1 MNFEIELCEIS
12 SDYSEILSCLKLIRE
27 ATINE
32 VEVTINEVVV
42 EENGSV
48 DMNESLSSSI
58 LYKSKKQLTFDAKIP
73 AQRSALKEI
82 CAGIIFT
89 VDFDKVVE

>member
-32 VEVTINEVVV
+32 VEATINEVEVTINEVEVTSIKDIEKSLNLLIV
-42 EENGSV
+42 KMDTINKRLEE
-48 DMNESLSSSI
+48 LS
-58 LYKSKKQLTFDAKIP
+58 D
-73 AQRSALKEI
+73 EI
-82 CAGIIFT
+82 FKFLI
-89 VDFDKVVE
+89 

>member
-32 VEVTINEVVV
+32 VEVTSIKDIEKSLNLLIVKMDTINKRL
-42 EENGSV
+42 EEFS
-48 DMNESLSSSI
+48 D
-58 LYKSKKQLTFDAKIP
+58 
-73 AQRSALKEI
+73 EI
-82 CAGIIFT
+82 FKFLI
-89 VDFDKVVE
+89 

>member
-32 VEVTINEVVV
+32 VEVTINEVEVTSIKDIEKSLNLLIV
-42 EENGSV
+42 KMDTINKILEE
-48 DMNESLSSSI
+48 LS
-58 LYKSKKQLTFDAKIP
+58 D
-73 AQRSALKEI
+73 EI
-82 CAGIIFT
+82 FKFLI
-89 VDFDKVVE
+89 

>member
-32 VEVTINEVVV
+32 VEATINEVEVTSIKDIEKSLNLLIV
-42 EENGSV
+42 KMDTINKRLEE
-48 DMNESLSSSI
+48 LS
-58 LYKSKKQLTFDAKIP
+58 D
-73 AQRSALKEI
+73 EI
-82 CAGIIFT
+82 FKFLI
-89 VDFDKVVE
+89 

>member
-32 VEVTINEVVV
+32 VEVTSIKDIEKSLNLLIVKMDTINKRL
-42 EENGSV
+42 EE
-48 DMNESLSSSI
+48 LS
-58 LYKSKKQLTFDAKIP
+58 D
-73 AQRSALKEI
+73 EI
-82 CAGIIFT
+82 FKFLI
-89 VDFDKVVE
+89 

>member
-32 VEVTINEVVV
+32 VEVTINEVEVTSIKDI
-42 EENGSV
+42 EK
-48 DMNESLSSSI
+48 SLN
-58 LYKSKKQLTFDAKIP
+58 
-73 AQRSALKEI
+73 LKVYI
-82 CAGIIFT
+82 
-89 VDFDKVVE
+89 

>member
-32 VEVTINEVVV
+32 VEVTINEVEVTSIKDIEKSLNLLIV
-42 EENGSV
+42 KMDTINKRLEE
-48 DMNESLSSSI
+48 LS
-58 LYKSKKQLTFDAKIP
+58 D
-73 AQRSALKEI
+73 EI
-82 CAGIIFT
+82 FKFLI
-89 VDFDKVVE
+89 